1 MSKEKIYLEEQRLLK
16 KLVESEG
23 TTDKEY
29 QGALKRTIGRIND
42 EMKQIEEWNESP
54 N

>member
-1 MSKEKIYLEEQRLLK
+1 MPLYKQEQKLLI

-23 TTDKEY
+23 TTNKEY

-42 EMKQIEEWNESP
+42 EMKQIEDKK
-54 N
+54 